1 MRVAAALLLLA
12 LAAPVAAQTG
22 NDTQSRDTII
32 YGQSAPRWA
41 GQLTALTANAVFGGL
56 TAGVIQELR
65 GGSFR
70 DGFTRG
76 ALGGGVVYVGKRV
89 SAARFDGAGFAGR
102 EIAAL
107 GSAVIRNASDARP
120 ALEQIVFPIGP
131 LQLHVWPRQ
140 RRLDASFDVIAAG
153 WIVYG
158 LTEPELRFS
167 THESLSAGT
176 AVFRT
181 DNRVIVNEG
190 NRVHAGGFAAAG
202 VVFQSLVP
210 AWGEAFLERALAH
223 ERVHVA
229 QEDQLFY
236 TILEP
241 ATDWIFSKVPH
252 GPSIARRI
260 DVNLSTELL
269 GLLAHL
275 FPKHIDRPWELEAI
289 YLSR

>member
-12 LAAPVAAQTG
+12 LAAPAAAQTG
-22 NDTQSRDTII
+22 NDTQTRDTII
-32 YGQSAPRWA
+32 YGQRAPRWA

-76 ALGGGVVYVGKRV
+76 LCGQHRV
-89 SAARFDGAGFAGR
+89 RGQTRFRGAFRRAGLTGR
-102 EIAAL
+102 ELAAV

-120 ALEQIVFPIGP
+120 SFERIVFPIGP

-140 RRLDASFDVIAAG
+140 HRLDASLDVIAAG

-158 LTEPELRFS
+158 LTEPELHFS

-181 DNRVIVNEG
+181 DNRVIVNG
-190 NRVHAGGFAAAG
+190 RNRVHAGGFAAAG
-202 VVFQSLVP
+202 VVFQSFVP
-210 AWGEAFLERALAH
+210 GWGEDFLARALAH

-241 ATDWIFSKVPH
+241 ATDWLFSKVPY

-260 DVNLSTELL
+260 DVNFSTELL
-269 GLLAHL
+269 TLLAKL
-275 FPKHIDRPWELEAI
+275 FPNHIDRPWELEAI